1 MNALEILLSASLW
14 AAAIRIAS
22 PLIFATLGEL
32 ISERAGVLNLGI
44 EGIMTV
50 GAFAGWY
57 TVYHGGDLWLGVVVA
72 ALAGSAFGLLHGVLV
87 VPLGLSQ
94 HVTGIGITLF
104 AASLTYY
111 TYRLAFPE
119 VTSPPKIE
127 AFQPWAI
134 PVLSDMPFFGEAL
147 FRQTPLTYLAFI
159 AAGLVGWFLYR
170 TPAGLAVRMAG
181 ENPAAVEAQGIDVTR
196 VRIAAVVAGSAL
208 MGIGG
213 AFLTLSAFLIEERPL
228 EQERHAQFGQSIAQS
243 RRQVRNGFVNEPQ
256 RFVVGSALFENIWPG
271 RKRGKMID
279 DICYQSKSLTGFTE
293 MVVTACRRK
302 IGMFNADSAFGNK
315 GRIVILSSPPV
326 GLGGLRKITRHF
338 KDLSRFE

>member
-1 MNALEILLSASLW
+1 MNALEILLSATLW

-50 GAFAGWY
+50 GAFAGWF
-57 TVYHGGDLWLGVVVA
+57 TVYQGGDLWLGVVAA
-72 ALAGSAFGLLHGVLV
+72 ALAGALFGLLHAVLV

-127 AFQPWAI
+127 PFQPWPV
-134 PVLSDMPFFGEAL
+134 PVLSDIPFLGEAL

-159 AAGLVGWFLYR
+159 AAALVGWFLYR
-170 TPAGLAVRMAG
+170 TPAGLAVRTAG
-181 ENPAAVEAQGIDVTR
+181 ENPAAVEAQGIDVTK
-196 VRIAAVVAGSAL
+196 VRIAAVVSGSAL

-213 AFLTLSAFLIEERPL
+213 AFLTLSAFNS
-228 EQERHAQFGQSIAQS
+228 F
-243 RRQVRNGFVNEPQ
+243 F
-256 RFVVGSALFENIWPG
+256 F
-271 RKRGKMID
+271 
-279 DICYQSKSLTGFTE
+279 E
-293 MVVTACRRK
+293 MV
-302 IGMFNADSAFGNK
+302 N
-315 GRIVILSSPPV
+315 GRGWISI
-326 GLGGLRKITRHF
+326 
-338 KDLSRFE
+338 